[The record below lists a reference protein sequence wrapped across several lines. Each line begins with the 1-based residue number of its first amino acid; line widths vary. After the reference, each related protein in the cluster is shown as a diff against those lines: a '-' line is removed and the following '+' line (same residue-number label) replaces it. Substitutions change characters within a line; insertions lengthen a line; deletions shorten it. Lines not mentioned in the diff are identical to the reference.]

1 MHVYYMQSDTAIRLV
16 QVWSSDFAWEDI
28 INTDGDNEE
37 TWEKFDEHF
46 TKLPGKR
53 ATGDLES
60 LLFKTTVVHDPT
72 CISRSNI
79 HFRQR
84 FLNMSWATNWDGMRY
99 DIVFYGDPDALDF
112 LDTAPN
118 AVPLAHWKVFLATLD
133 TSWFS
138 TWKESW
144 PGTWC
149 NWFESCWKHLK
160 TISKWNDC
168 WYGLI
173 FVACSENS
181 LL

>member
-1 MHVYYMQSDTAIRLV
+1 MNYIYIYMKLYEYECMYITHTHTSRPRQSDTADLCKSGPVTLLTAHCSLRFNSLLDLSTAI
-16 QVWSSDFAWEDI
+16 AWEDI

-60 LLFKTTVVHDPT
+60 LLLKTTSG
-72 CISRSNI
+72 SRSNM
-79 HFRQR
+79 HFTLR

-118 AVPLAHWKVFLATLD
+118 AVPLAHWQVFLATLA
-133 TSWFS
+133 TS
-138 TWKESW
+138 
-144 PGTWC
+144 
-149 NWFESCWKHLK
+149 
-160 TISKWNDC
+160 
-168 WYGLI
+168 
-173 FVACSENS
+173 
-181 LL
+181 